1 MTNYHTKY
9 PLEGRAYAEAHAR
22 MFPLEVQAYMEAHLW
37 MFTLKGL
44 P

>member
-22 MFPLEVQAYMEAHLW
+22 MFATIPVV
-37 MFTLKGL
+37 
-44 P
+44 